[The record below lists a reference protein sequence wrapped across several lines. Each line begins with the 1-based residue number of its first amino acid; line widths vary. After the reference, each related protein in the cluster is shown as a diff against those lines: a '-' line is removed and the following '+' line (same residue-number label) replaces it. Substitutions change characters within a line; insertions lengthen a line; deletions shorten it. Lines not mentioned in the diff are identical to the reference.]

1 MNKDSVKL
9 AIAPIAWT
17 NDDLPD
23 LGAENTFEQ
32 CVSEMALSGFTGS
45 EVGNKYPKDPT
56 VLKPALDI
64 RGLQICNQWFSSY
77 LTTQPYEEVEA
88 AFIQQ
93 LNFLDA
99 MGAKI
104 IGPAEQGH
112 SVQGLLDT
120 PVLSGKPHF
129 TEKEWNAFTTGL
141 NKLGAI
147 AASRGFKLCYHH
159 HMGTGCQTMAEVDR
173 MLAET
178 DPDKVWLLFDSG
190 HFTFSGENAVE
201 ALDKYISRVGHVHLK
216 DIRANIFETVKE
228 KDMSFLD
235 AVRAGVFTVPGDG
248 CIDFPAL
255 FKILDNA
262 NYSGWIVVEAE
273 QDPKKANPFTY
284 AVMARDYIRKHTGL

>member
-1 MNKDSVKL
+1 MNKECVTL

-17 NDDLPD
+17 NDALPE

-112 SVQGLLDT
+112 SVKGLLDT